1 MTSIEKEYLT
11 SLFSRNNLSS
21 EALTTTT
28 TTSSEDGRDKYL
40 SRLSQVERN
49 GAHTGIDEL
58 ESMNNC
64 VEESEEFIGEE
75 IKF

>member
-28 TTSSEDGRDKYL
+28 TTSSEDGRDK
-40 SRLSQVERN
+40 
-49 GAHTGIDEL
+49 
-58 ESMNNC
+58 
-64 VEESEEFIGEE
+64 
-75 IKF
+75 